1 MSNVY
6 KVVIYQEID
15 LGEEIVIA
23 DNEQQAIQLAEQLNY
38 KTGIGLKYAGN
49 YKFDVEVTDEY
60 CIAHKELECLDEMC
74 YEQMTGEKP

>member
-23 DNEQQAIQLAEQLNY
+23 DDEQQAIQLAEQLNY
-38 KTGIGLKYAGN
+38 KSGIGLKYVGN
-49 YKFDVEVTDEY
+49 YKFDIE
-60 CIAHKELECLDEMC
+60 IAEDYRKNRRKIERLNKRIDNIHN
-74 YEQMTGEKP
+74 